1 MTSLSA
7 YLFKLMHE
15 RNLKTQGNFL
25 SHLVF
30 FFFFFPLLYLQIERD
45 TFGKLQ
51 CRPYPHDYIDPSR
64 QCSHSAFFMGL
75 QRKQGERVEEGQQ
88 FDIRGTVDEFRQ
100 SVNMYM
106 FWKPGME
113 IYVSHV
119 RRKQIPS
126 YVFPDGYK
134 RSRPPR
140 LMSQQQQHVSKSF
153 DDEVCRSGSGERR
166 LRRKRE
172 IESADVKQE
181 SPEKRQSISP
191 QTRFSVSPEIGS
203 SISCG
208 MSKDCLATQGSVE
221 VNGECQDDKPVNVLL
236 AETTVEEVASIS
248 NSSVVTN
255 LASEVDSYEDGGPES
270 LTGSCEGNPGSIAG
284 SNNLVGSSQGDSC
297 EADSQS
303 LLDNNGFQ
311 NDSEVFKDGLPQELE
326 VLYLYLFCPVFSG
339 SLCIF
344 FICLT
349 IFEPILK
356 SFSCPIL
363 RVL

>member
-1 MTSLSA
+1 M
-7 YLFKLMHE
+7 YE
-15 RNLKTQGNFL
+15 RNLKMQGNFF

-30 FFFFFPLLYLQIERD
+30 FPLLHLQIERD

-140 LMSQQQQHVSKSF
+140 LMSHEQQQHVSKSF

-172 IESADVKQE
+172 IESADAKQE

-191 QTRFSVSPEIGS
+191 QTRVSVSPEIGS
-203 SISCG
+203 SIFCG

-221 VNGECQDDKPVNVLL
+221 VNGECQEEKPVNVLL
-236 AETTVEEVASIS
+236 AETTIEEVASIS

-311 NDSEVFKDGLPQELE
+311 NDSEVFKDGLQQELE
-326 VLYLYLFCPVFSG
+326 VLYLYLFCPCFSG
-339 SLCIF
+339 SLRIF
-344 FICLT
+344 
-349 IFEPILK
+349 
-356 SFSCPIL
+356 SFG
-363 RVL
+363 